1 VSGWLTRHLQAL
13 LSSAGHLA
21 RAPLATALTVLV
33 MALAMALPQGLLT
46 LVAAARQATGDFTG
60 AITVSAYLKPDIA
73 EARARQLARAAES
86 RSGVS
91 KVQLITADQ
100 ALEQFRKD
108 SGFGAALDALQTN
121 PLPHLLLIT
130 PDGAHADRAS
140 LENLRSFVA
149 AWPEV
154 DLVQLDSDW
163 VTRFNAIL
171 AVLRVVLAV
180 TAVLLGT
187 AVIAVVG
194 NTVRLEIQNR
204 RVEIEVIKLV
214 GGSNAFVRRPFLYTG
229 VLYGACGG
237 ALAWA
242 LVTACLAVLRAPVAA
257 LADSYGSAFQLQ
269 NASAAALANL
279 MGAGALLGW
288 LGAWLAA
295 ARHLARIEPRT

>member
-1 VSGWLTRHLQAL
+1 MSTWLARHLQAL
-13 LSSAGHLA
+13 LSAAGHLA

-60 AITVSAYLKPDIA
+60 AITVSAYLKPEVA
-73 EARARQLARAAES
+73 AAKAQQLARAAEA
-86 RSGVS
+86 RSGVA
-91 KVQLITADQ
+91 KVQLVTADQ
-100 ALEQFRKD
+100 ALAQFRKD
-108 SGFGAALDALQTN
+108 SGFGAALDALQNN
-121 PLPHLLLIT
+121 PLPHMLLIT
-130 PDGAHADRAS
+130 PDGAHADPAS
-140 LENLRSFVA
+140 LENLRNFVA

-154 DLVQLDSDW
+154 DQVLLDSDW

-180 TAVLLGT
+180 AAALLGT
-187 AVIAVVG
+187 AVVAVVG

-229 VLYGACGG
+229 ALYGACGG
-237 ALAWA
+237 LLAWA
-242 LVTACLAVLRAPVAA
+242 LVAACLAVLRAPVAA
-257 LADSYGSAFQLQ
+257 LAGSYGSTFQLRGGDLG
-269 NASAAALANL
+269 ALGDLVA
-279 MGAGALLGW
+279 AGAILGW

-295 ARHLARIEPRT
+295 ARHLAQIEPRN